1 MFAVGPRADCRER
14 GRARSIAWSS
24 VGRSR
29 RTGSGSLATG
39 FEASSFPWHVLSY
52 PVVVGIADEDGK
64 VRNVISEFRIGLGAL
79 LIARRAWR
87 KVLDPWLP

>member
-1 MFAVGPRADCRER
+1 
-14 GRARSIAWSS
+14 
-24 VGRSR
+24 
-29 RTGSGSLATG
+29 
-39 FEASSFPWHVLSY
+39 
-52 PVVVGIADEDGK
+52 VVGIADEDGK